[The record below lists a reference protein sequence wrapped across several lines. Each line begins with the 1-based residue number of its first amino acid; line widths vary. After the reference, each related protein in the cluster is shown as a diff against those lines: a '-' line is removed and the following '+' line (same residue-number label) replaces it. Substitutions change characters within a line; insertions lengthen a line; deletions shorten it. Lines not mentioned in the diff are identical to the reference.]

1 MAAFMAV
8 YDAGGTIR
16 RIRGDGLTLDI
27 SATPPATPPAT
38 AGAETAKWLIDDDL
52 LISSALGLL

>member
-1 MAAFMAV
+1 MAAFVAV

-16 RIRGDGLTLDI
+16 RIRGEGLTLDI
-27 SATPPATPPAT
+27 SQAPPADTAAT
-38 AGAETAKWLIDDDL
+38 AGTETAKWLIDDDL